1 MAALLTSGCASLP
14 RIDPS
19 GRRFLVWPERQT
31 TTVAPSL
38 ATPGNVTVPPVFA
51 GAVPPPA
58 LPPMPGAPAG
68 PVTTTALS
76 PVDEQL
82 TITPS
87 RVLAPVGSEVILKAG
102 VCYKDGY
109 LRTNRRIEWMLGQEG
124 AGQFVTV
131 GERGE
136 MDFMRFPWERPNKID
151 NAYAVGYTTPFNV
164 CLRRG
169 TDDTTDDVQVRTG
182 EAWVTVSSASEGVS
196 YITATAP
203 ETGNWEA
210 RRNTAAIYW
219 VDAQWQLPP
228 PTALQLGQGGV
239 LTTTVTRKT
248 DGAPLGGWLVRYEVT
263 RGDTA
268 RLGYESGQVSEVTTD
283 ASGRA
288 QVQVSPTDDQ
298 PGTAQV
304 KVTVIRPASSAP
316 MPAPRLELGG
326 GETIV
331 SWTPSAMA
339 PIGPPVSGGIASPPI
354 TGGTTTTPPAPFEP
368 PPSGNSGGTLGTT
381 PAKLGP
387 RIELVLRRSS
397 TAAVRVGDPIP
408 VTIELLN
415 TGDQPTQNMRLAVEF
430 DRGLSSP
437 QDTMGRYRL
446 ERGDLPSLAPG
457 ESSTI
462 DLDFSAVQVGQ
473 QCYRVQVTADGMA
486 SAADRQCITVERE
499 AAAARP
505 QLRIQSALEAVRNV
519 GDQLTYLVTVYNDG
533 SAPAQDISVEIWSLP
548 QVNAFNATE
557 GWRAMRPHP
566 ETKAEGLRWDGQTI
580 PAKSSLQFEVQYSCL
595 APFDVQQGNLVT
607 TYALKADD
615 ILTSKSDIVEI
626 RPARPAGVTPAPTPT
641 APRGDLEGVLS
652 SSANP
657 AKVGQPA
664 TLSLAITN
672 RSAAAMTNV
681 QYRLVF
687 EPKIQPTVPT
697 GARLNQ
703 NTIEFAPIATL
714 AAGEAFRIALPY
726 TPIDQGVTTVWLEM
740 RGGATGATASAQESI
755 SISPR

>member
-1 MAALLTSGCASLP
+1 VAALLTSGCASLP

-51 GAVPPPA
+51 GTVPPPA

-136 MDFMRFPWERPNKID
+136 MDFMRLPWERPNKID

-196 YITATAP
+196 YVTATAP

-339 PIGPPVSGGIASPPI
+339 PIGPPISGGITSPPI
-354 TGGTTTTPPAPFEP
+354 SGGTTTTPPAPFEP

-486 SAADRQCITVERE
+486 SAADRQCITVENP

-505 QLRIQSALEAVRNV
+505 KLRIQTALDAVREV
-519 GDQLTYLVTVYNDG
+519 GQKLNYIVTVYNDG
-533 SAPAQDISVEIWSLP
+533 SAPATNLAIEVLSDP
-548 QVNAFNATE
+548 QLVARQATSGSQPVSRGVRWE
-557 GWRAMRPHP
+557 G
-566 ETKAEGLRWDGQTI
+566 ESI
-580 PAKSSLQFEVQYSCL
+580 PAGGSAS
-595 APFDVQQGNLVT
+595 FDVEFDSVAQTDQAKVT
-607 TYALKADD
+607 AYVLF
-615 ILTSKSDIVEI
+615 SESDYIEKTDAVEI

-672 RSAAAMTNV
+672 LTAAAMSNV

-687 EPKIQPTVPT
+687 ETNKIQPTVPT

-703 NTIEFAPIATL
+703 NTIEFLPIATL
-714 AAGEAFRIALPY
+714 AAGESHRIAIPY
-726 TPIDQGVTTVWLEM
+726 TPIEQGVTTVWLEM
-740 RGGATGATASAQESI
+740 RGGAAGATASAQESI

>member
-1 MAALLTSGCASLP
+1 
-14 RIDPS
+14 
-19 GRRFLVWPERQT
+19 
-31 TTVAPSL
+31 
-38 ATPGNVTVPPVFA
+38 
-51 GAVPPPA
+51 
-58 LPPMPGAPAG
+58 MPGAPAG

-136 MDFMRFPWERPNKID
+136 MDFMRLPWERPNKVD
-151 NAYAVGYTTPFNV
+151 NSYVVGYTTPFNV

-169 TDDTTDDVQVRTG
+169 TDDPTDDVQVRTG

-196 YITATAP
+196 YVTATAP

-368 PPSGNSGGTLGTT
+368 PPSGNSGGTLGNA
-381 PAKLGP
+381 PPPIGP
-387 RIELVLRRSS
+387 RIELKLQR
-397 TAAVRVGDPIP
+397 TTTGAVRVGDAIP

-415 TGDQPTQNMRLAVEF
+415 TGDQPTQNMRVAVEY

-437 QDTMGRYRL
+437 QDTLGRYRL
-446 ERGDLPSLAPG
+446 ERTDLPSLAQG

-505 QLRIQSALEAVRNV
+505 QLRIQTALDAVREV
-519 GDQLTYLVTVYNDG
+519 GQKLSYIVTVYNDG
-533 SAPAQDISVEIWSLP
+533 AAPATGLSIETVSDP
-548 QVNAFNATE
+548 QLDAQQATNGSTPVSGGVRWE
-557 GWRAMRPHP
+557 G
-566 ETKAEGLRWDGQTI
+566 ESI
-580 PAKSSLQFEVQYSCL
+580 PAGGSAQFEVQFDSVAASNL
-595 APFDVQQGNLVT
+595 AKIT
-607 TYALKADD
+607 TWVSQAGVDLGQKTDA
-615 ILTSKSDIVEI
+615 VEI
-626 RPARPAGVTPAPTPT
+626 RPARPAGVTPAPTPP

-664 TLSLAITN
+664 TLNLAITN
-672 RSAAAMTNV
+672 RSAVAMTNV

-687 EPKIQPTVPT
+687 ETNKIQPTVPT

-703 NTIEFAPIATL
+703 NTIEFLPIATL

-740 RGGATGATASAQESI
+740 RGGATGATASATESI

>member
-1 MAALLTSGCASLP
+1 
-14 RIDPS
+14 
-19 GRRFLVWPERQT
+19 
-31 TTVAPSL
+31 
-38 ATPGNVTVPPVFA
+38 
-51 GAVPPPA
+51 
-58 LPPMPGAPAG
+58 MPGAPAG
-68 PVTTTALS
+68 PVAVTAQS

-136 MDFMRFPWERPNKID
+136 MDFMRLPWERPNKVD
-151 NAYAVGYTTPFNV
+151 NSYVVGYTTPFNV

-196 YITATAP
+196 YVTATAP

-228 PTALQLGQGGV
+228 PTSLQLGQGGV

-331 SWTPSAMA
+331 RWTPSAIA
-339 PIGPPVSGGIASPPI
+339 PIGPPVSGGITSPPI

-368 PPSGNSGGTLGTT
+368 PPTGNSGGTLGNT
-381 PAKLGP
+381 PPQLGP
-387 RIELVLRRSS
+387 RIEMKLQR
-397 TAAVRVGDPIP
+397 TTTGAVRVGDAIP

-415 TGDQPTQNMRLAVEF
+415 TGDQPTQNMRVAVEY

-437 QDTMGRYRL
+437 QDTLGRYRL
-446 ERGDLPSLAPG
+446 ERRDLPSLGAG

-505 QLRIQSALEAVRNV
+505 QLRIQTALDAVREV
-519 GDQLTYLVTVYNDG
+519 GQKLSYIVTVYNDG
-533 SAPAQDISVEIWSLP
+533 STPATGLSIETVSDP
-548 QVNAFNATE
+548 QLDAQQATNGSTPVSGGVRWE
-557 GWRAMRPHP
+557 G
-566 ETKAEGLRWDGQTI
+566 ESI
-580 PAKSSLQFEVQYSCL
+580 PAGGSAQFEVQFDSVAASNL
-595 APFDVQQGNLVT
+595 AKIT
-607 TYALKADD
+607 TWVSQAGVDLGQKTDA
-615 ILTSKSDIVEI
+615 VEI
-626 RPARPAGVTPAPTPT
+626 RPARPAGVTPAPT

-657 AKVGQPA
+657 ARVGQPA

-672 RSAAAMTNV
+672 RSAAVMSNV

-687 EPKIQPTVPT
+687 ETNKIQPTVPT

-703 NTIEFAPIATL
+703 NTIEFPAIATL
-714 AAGEAFRIALPY
+714 AAGESHRIAIPY

>member
-19 GRRFLVWPERQT
+19 GRRFLVWPERQAS
-31 TTVAPSL
+31 TVAPSL

-68 PVTTTALS
+68 PVAVTAQS

-136 MDFMRFPWERPNKID
+136 MDFMRLPWERPNKVD
-151 NAYAVGYTTPFNV
+151 NSYVVGYTTPFNV

-339 PIGPPVSGGIASPPI
+339 PIGPPVSGGVITPPS
-354 TGGTTTTPPAPFEP
+354 TGGGTTTPPAPFEP
-368 PPSGNSGGTLGTT
+368 PPSGNSGGTLGNA
-381 PAKLGP
+381 PPPIGP
-387 RIELVLRRSS
+387 RIELKLQRDTTGS
-397 TAAVRVGDPIP
+397 VRVGDPIP
-408 VTIELLN
+408 VTIQLIN
-415 TGDQPTQNMRLAVEF
+415 TGDQPTQNLKLTVEY
-430 DRGLSSP
+430 DRGLSNAN
-437 QDTMGRYRL
+437 DTQGKYRL
-446 ERGDLPSLAPG
+446 DYPQSRLPNLGPN
-457 ESSTI
+457 ESNVVP
-462 DLDFSAVQVGQ
+462 LNFSAVNVGE
-473 QCYRVQVTADGMA
+473 QCYRVLVTADGMA

-499 AAAARP
+499 APAARP
-505 QLRIQSALEAVRNV
+505 QLRIQTALDAVREV
-519 GDQLTYLVTVYNDG
+519 GQKLSYIVTVYNDS
-533 SAPAQDISVEIWSLP
+533 SAPATNLAVEVLSDP
-548 QVNAFNATE
+548 QLVARQATSGSQPVSRGVRWE
-557 GWRAMRPHP
+557 G
-566 ETKAEGLRWDGQTI
+566 ESI
-580 PAKSSLQFEVQYSCL
+580 PARGSIS
-595 APFDVQQGNLVT
+595 FDVEFDCVAQSDQAKVT
-607 TYALKADD
+607 AYVLF
-615 ILTSKSDIVEI
+615 SESDYEEKTDAVEI
-626 RPARPAGVTPAPTPT
+626 RPARPAGVTPAPT

-672 RSAAAMTNV
+672 RTTAAMGNV

-687 EPKIQPTVPT
+687 ETNKIQPTVPT

-703 NTIEFAPIATL
+703 NTIEFLPIATL
-714 AAGEAFRIALPY
+714 AAGESHRIAVPY
-726 TPIDQGVTTVWLEM
+726 TPIDQGITTVWLEM